1 MLRILVKDDENID
14 RAIKRYRRKF
24 NKTQILKQLRS
35 RKEYKKPSVEKR
47 EQLQKAQY
55 REEFLRKENMS

>member
-1 MLRILVKDDENID
+1 MLRILVKQDENID

-24 NKTQILKQLRS
+24 SKTQILKELRE

-47 EQLQKAQY
+47 EQMQKAQY
-55 REEFLRKENMS
+55 REEYLRKENNQ

>member
-24 NKTQILKQLRS
+24 NKTQILKQLRN

>member
-1 MLRILVKDDENID
+1 MLRILVKEDENID

-24 NKTQILKQLRS
+24 SKTQILKQVRE
-35 RKEYKKPSVEKR
+35 RKEYKKPSVERR

-55 REEFLRKENMS
+55 REEYLRKENS